1 MMIPE
6 AQSLSTADMTRRG
19 VSLRDL
25 ESRPS
30 EVTFLLKISIYIVL
44 LVHGVRLATSGRLV
58 LQILGVLALGLMFTH
73 GVELQH
79 QALHKQG
86 FRNGKLNEIVGILL
100 GLPMLVSFAGY
111 QAAHL
116 RHHKH
121 LGTPANH
128 EFFDYGDPHGGSRE
142 ASFRRW
148 FIRLMMPS
156 HYLAVAKNLWRALA
170 VRRFPSERPEVSA
183 RMCRDYIVM
192 LLAITAL
199 GAASFATHASLI
211 LVVWVL
217 PLVLV
222 ATPVHALIEM
232 PEHYRCDPSTTDVL
246 RNTRTIETS
255 ALMTWYTN
263 GNNYH
268 VEHHLMPG
276 LPIDRLHDLHRAL
289 RQNIVHCHP
298 SYRDFYV
305 ALLRGRLAGS
315 ERPLAGQGATG

>member
-1 MMIPE
+1 M
-6 AQSLSTADMTRRG
+6 
-19 VSLRDL
+19 SLRDL
-25 ESRPS
+25 ESRPN
-30 EVTFLLKISIYIVL
+30 EVTFLLKVSIYL
-44 LVHGVRLATSGRLV
+44 ALVAYGARLATSDLLV
-58 LQILGVLALGLMFTH
+58 LQILGVLTLGLMFAH

-121 LGTPANH
+121 LGTPANE
-128 EFFDYGDPHGGSRE
+128 EFFDYGDPHGEGGSRI
-142 ASFRRW
+142 ASLGLW
-148 FIRLMMPS
+148 FDRLMMPR
-156 HYLAVAKNLWRALA
+156 HYLAVTKNLWRALA
-170 VRRFPSERPEVSA
+170 VRRFSSERPEVSA

-192 LLAITAL
+192 LLAILTL

-222 ATPVHALIEM
+222 AMPVHALIEM
-232 PEHYRCDPSTTDVL
+232 PEHYQCDPSTTDVL
-246 RNTRTIETS
+246 RNTRTIES
-255 ALMTWYTN
+255 NVLMYWYTN

-268 VEHHLMPG
+268 VEHHMMPR
-276 LPIDRLHDLHRAL
+276 LPMDRLPDLHRAIG
-289 RQNIVHCHP
+289 QNIEHCHAG
-298 SYRDFYV
+298 YRDFYV
-305 ALLRGRLAGS
+305 ALLRGRLAGPK
-315 ERPLAGQGATG
+315 RRLAGRAATR